1 MTKILVW
8 VKIDGESKWVANLY
22 ELIERNCA
30 IFSSDGVRCGVKP
43 CGTLKVR
50 LLALNQR
57 NANGVYLLPT
67 IMHLTETFMNK
78 HCIGSKKHVQ
88 LFWLN
93 KLSMFQQPHSPGSKN
108 VFLRLQDLW
117 GIFLGFHSVD
127 CETKSLAEL
136 QDLLPELV
144 IRPTRRAWISGRA
157 PREVLPW
164 RTD

>member
-1 MTKILVW
+1 MGQNRWEQVSSESVW
-8 VKIDGESKWVANLY
+8 PNRK
-22 ELIERNCA
+22 ELCHLLFRWC
-30 IFSSDGVRCGVKP
+30 GCGVKP

-108 VFLRLQDLW
+108 VFLRLQDSW

-144 IRPTRRAWISGRA
+144 IRPTRRTWISGRA